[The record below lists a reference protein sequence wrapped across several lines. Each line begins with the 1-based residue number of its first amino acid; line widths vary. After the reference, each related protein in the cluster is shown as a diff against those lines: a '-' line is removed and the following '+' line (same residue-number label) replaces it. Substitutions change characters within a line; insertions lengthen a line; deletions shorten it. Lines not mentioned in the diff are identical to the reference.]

1 MYQGEYTLVGNELSF
16 FSRKLEAQ
24 LRFQQIPWHWLFK
37 TQERAPELEARA
49 GTHFIPLLMTPE
61 KWVIHDTIA
70 LGPMLDSRF
79 HQRPVI
85 PSTPMQRAC
94 CFILE
99 DAFNHW
105 LGRSCIHTRWCYP
118 DNVEWVGTRF
128 GASMMLDRSIDAP
141 LTEEELATLSGV
153 GQMMYQGFGKNVCEY
168 NGVGPDQGESVKADF
183 TLMLEALDKHFEHN
197 DFLLGPRPCLADFAL
212 AGASKAH
219 YITDPTPVSWLGQ
232 YRDMLFDY
240 THQFFI
246 EGQISD
252 RDWLPDDQVP
262 ETLTVVLDYLQRSYF
277 QFARFRP
284 HPGPHPETP
293 QHGAI
298 ARARRTTAGS
308 SSCRR
313 RREGTVRRT
322 RHYGTLP
329 GQGRRRIN
337 CTVAGNHLNRENN
350 TTRRD
355 TVMLSKL

>member
-1 MYQGEYTLVGNELSF
+1 
-16 FSRKLEAQ
+16 
-24 LRFQQIPWHWLFK
+24 
-37 TQERAPELEARA
+37 
-49 GTHFIPLLMTPE
+49 
-61 KWVIHDTIA
+61 
-70 LGPMLDSRF
+70 
-79 HQRPVI
+79 
-85 PSTPMQRAC
+85 
-94 CFILE
+94 
-99 DAFNHW
+99 
-105 LGRSCIHTRWCYP
+105 
-118 DNVEWVGTRF
+118 
-128 GASMMLDRSIDAP
+128 MMLDRSIDAP

-277 QFARFRP
+277 QFAHANIAAGLSGEKYYEYDYGF
-284 HPGPHPETP
+284 GPT
-293 QHGAI
+293 
-298 ARARRTTAGS
+298 RARTQKRLNMARLHVRDELQRAAAVADEGVRELFAG
-308 SSCRR
+308 RGIM
-313 RREGTVRRT
+313 E
-322 RHYGTLP
+322 HYLDKVDG
-329 GQGRRRIN
+329 
-337 CTVAGNHLNRENN
+337 E
-350 TTRRD
+350 
-355 TVMLSKL
+355 

>member
-1 MYQGEYTLVGNELSF
+1 MYQGEYTLAGHELSF

-37 TQERAPELEARA
+37 THERAPGLEARA
-49 GTHFIPLLMTPE
+49 GTHFIPLLMTPD

-85 PSTPMQRAC
+85 PPTPVQRAC
-94 CFILE
+94 CFILK

-141 LTEEELATLSGV
+141 ITEEELATLSGV
-153 GQMMYQGFGKNVCEY
+153 GQLMYLGFGKNVCEY

-183 TLMLEALDKHFEHN
+183 TLMLEALDTHFEHN

-212 AGASKAH
+212 AGASKAR
-219 YITDPTPVSWLGQ
+219 YITDPIPVSWLGQ
-232 YRDMLFDY
+232 YRHMLFDY
-240 THQFFI
+240 THLFFSD
-246 EGQISD
+246 GQISD
-252 RDWLPDDQVP
+252 RNWLPDDRVP

-277 QFARFRP
+277 QFARANLAAGLAGERYCECDYSF
-284 HPGPHPETP
+284 GPT
-293 QHGAI
+293 
-298 ARARRTTAGS
+298 RARTQNRLNMARLHVRDALQRAAAVTDTGVRELFAG
-308 SSCRR
+308 RGIV
-313 RREGTVRRT
+313 E
-322 RHYGTLP
+322 HYLDKVDG
-329 GQGRRRIN
+329 
-337 CTVAGNHLNRENN
+337 
-350 TTRRD
+350 D
-355 TVMLSKL
+355 

>member
-37 TQERAPELEARA
+37 TQERAPALEARA

-61 KWVIHDTIA
+61 KWLIHDTIA

-79 HQRPVI
+79 PERPVI
-85 PSTPMQRAC
+85 PSTPVQRAC

-105 LGRSCIHTRWCYP
+105 LGRSCVHTRWCYP

-183 TLMLEALDKHFEHN
+183 TLMLEALDTHFEHN

-219 YITDPTPVSWLGQ
+219 YITDPTPLSWLGQ
-232 YRDMLFDY
+232 YRDMLFEY
-240 THQFFI
+240 TQRFFSD
-246 EGQISD
+246 GQISD
-252 RDWLPDDQVP
+252 RDWLPDDGVP
-262 ETLTVVLDYLQRSYF
+262 ETLTVVLDYLQHSYF
-277 QFARFRP
+277 QFARANIAAGLAGEKYYEYDYGC
-284 HPGPHPETP
+284 GPT
-293 QHGAI
+293 
-298 ARARRTTAGS
+298 RARTQKRLNMARLHVRDELQRTAAVTDEGVRELFAG
-308 SSCRR
+308 RDIL
-313 RREGTVRRT
+313 E
-322 RHYGTLP
+322 HYLGKVD
-329 GQGRRRIN
+329 G
-337 CTVAGNHLNRENN
+337 E
-350 TTRRD
+350 
-355 TVMLSKL
+355 